1 DVSLV
6 ERYAMIPARITKPD
20 QPVMITVD
28 RDVVETPEGLQ
39 VVDTE
44 KEAAPPAV
52 PVWLT
57 LVTCTFL
64 HGSWM
69 HLLGNMWFLHIFG
82 DNVEDRL
89 GHLGYLAF
97 YVVGGAIASLIHF
110 ITGPSSP
117 VPTVGASGAIAVV

>member
-1 DVSLV
+1 MFPLQDNIPSRTTPYTNWVLIGLCTFVFLRQAMETNNDVSLV

-69 HLLGNMWFLHIFG
+69 HLLGNMWFLH
-82 DNVEDRL
+82 
-89 GHLGYLAF
+89 
-97 YVVGGAIASLIHF
+97 
-110 ITGPSSP
+110 
-117 VPTVGASGAIAVV
+117 